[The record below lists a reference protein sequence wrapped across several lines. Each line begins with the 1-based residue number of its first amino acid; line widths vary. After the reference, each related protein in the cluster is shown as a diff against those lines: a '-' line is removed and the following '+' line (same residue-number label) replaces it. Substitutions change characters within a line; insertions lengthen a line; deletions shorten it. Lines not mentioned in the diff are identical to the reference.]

1 MTKQD
6 YYRQSGMAAREYRP
20 YQTDTFPLSV
30 HKTIF
35 PLDGALPQGA
45 RCNVLYAHW
54 HEEVDVFYLEK
65 GSCVYCVAG
74 HEYHLQ
80 AGDAVWTPPR
90 LAHWAYTTQREGE
103 VVFYGVVFEPSI
115 LVFSLNDVVN
125 TQYVMPVLMGER
137 MMGPHFSAGEP
148 QHQPV
153 LQALRKIIALYDS
166 TEYDRVRQNYLVPR
180 LEPRQDAPCVEMKIR
195 AALTELWAESFALS
209 QERKNRR
216 RTGTD
221 NFDRIQRAL
230 EYIHQHYREPITLE
244 KLASSIFMSREYFTR
259 VFKEYTGSS
268 PFEYL
273 NEYRVQ
279 ASLALLENSE
289 LNISDIA
296 AQCGFNHA
304 SYYNKRFMEYMKCT
318 PTDYRYGRYRAEEQ
332 ME

>member
-6 YYRQSGMAAREYRP
+6 DYRQSGMATREYRP

-35 PLDGALPQGA
+35 RLDSTLPQGA

-125 TQYVMPVLMGER
+125 TQYVVPVLMGER

-209 QERKNRR
+209 QERKTAAGPA
-216 RTGTD
+216 RT
-221 NFDRIQRAL
+221 
-230 EYIHQHYREPITLE
+230 TLSGFSGRWSISTSTIVSRSRW
-244 KLASSIFMSREYFTR
+244 KSWPPASS
-259 VFKEYTGSS
+259 
-268 PFEYL
+268 
-273 NEYRVQ
+273 
-279 ASLALLENSE
+279 
-289 LNISDIA
+289 
-296 AQCGFNHA
+296 
-304 SYYNKRFMEYMKCT
+304 
-318 PTDYRYGRYRAEEQ
+318 
-332 ME
+332 